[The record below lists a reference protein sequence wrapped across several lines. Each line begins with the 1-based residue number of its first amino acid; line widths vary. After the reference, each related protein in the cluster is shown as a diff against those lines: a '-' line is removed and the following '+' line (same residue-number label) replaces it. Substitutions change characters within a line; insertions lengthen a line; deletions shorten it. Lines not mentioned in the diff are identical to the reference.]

1 MRACATA
8 HNPRLPLATVA
19 LDARAN
25 GETKRHTILLADLD
39 AHGLSAGCSQQPAR
53 QPASARD
60 LCRRRPAQLFCG
72 AVLAGWRVSMEHCSS
87 VWSTVL
93 PGCEHRSCSKGGSNA
108 RMGAGHPITVLPP
121 CDHRALVGAPSE
133 HRSHDRASMGAP
145 CSCHASTAADLAVL
159 AGRALMAT
167 PCRRCHGFP
176 GRAPVQPERASHGA
190 SDALGARPGKP
201 WQRLDRP

>member
-1 MRACATA
+1 MRLHRRCGAASCRCRPTTPTTA
-8 HNPRLPLATVA
+8 
-19 LDARAN
+19 
-25 GETKRHTILLADLD
+25 
-39 AHGLSAGCSQQPAR
+39 
-53 QPASARD
+53 ASASAQAETA
-60 LCRRRPAQLFCG
+60 AQLFCG

-133 HRSHDRASMGAP
+133 HRASMGAP

-201 WQRLDRP
+201 WQRLHRP